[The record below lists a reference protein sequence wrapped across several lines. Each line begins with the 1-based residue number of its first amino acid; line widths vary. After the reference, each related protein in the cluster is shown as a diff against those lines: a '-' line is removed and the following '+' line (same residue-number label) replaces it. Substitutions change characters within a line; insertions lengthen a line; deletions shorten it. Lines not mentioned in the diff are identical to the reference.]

1 MATPTIDQF
10 LSEISR
16 ILQAKDGAKLQ
27 DYLVIEPPYSNLYNV
42 MIAEMRTIYPKG
54 KKEDSLETKCNSALP
69 SARNGEDDAP
79 WSAFTKFMVQYFTFL
94 RDVDIQNLLD
104 TYNILSELVQ

>member
-10 LSEISR
+10 LSEISG

-27 DYLVIEPPYSNLYNV
+27 DFLVIEPPYSNLYSA
-42 MIAEMRTIYPKG
+42 MIGEMRTVYPRG
-54 KKEDSLETKCNSALP
+54 KESVLEAKCNSALP
-69 SARNGEDDAP
+69 LARNGEDDAP
-79 WSAFTKFMVQYFTFL
+79 WSAFIKFMAQYFIFL